1 MKKKEDAWTF
11 RHRNLAAQWF
21 DGLPLGNGDL
31 GALVMADHKRITIPL
46 AKSDLWDERC
56 DDGTGQ
62 RRSFRPFE
70 TFAEL
75 RALIEAGNWDAID
88 ARMAEKESQWS
99 GTFGLIPAGS
109 LVLRT
114 DRFEKEIEIL
124 DWMRGLDL
132 RSGMAEG
139 SLATRVR
146 RQHTEALVSVAHEV
160 LALRVRHDMDWRKGH
175 PPRRM
180 RFGMDIELEV
190 KPNDPQVRVQ
200 SGTTRSVLWMRVRG
214 YHKLD
219 YTIAVLVDGIETA
232 SGPGRITATAED
244 RADFS
249 IYVAVGAKAD
259 ALARVRAA
267 ARTGYARIQADH
279 RRWWKRFWRASNVA
293 IPDRRILRQYHFGL
307 YLLGSSSRRGCRMP
321 GLQGVWSTR
330 AAGSSWNEYTN
341 DLNIQMNYWPIY
353 ASNHLELGW
362 PYYDTVRAWLPETRR
377 YTRDYWGCRGVQ
389 FSCCAS
395 PSGIIPPAY
404 LTSMHWA
411 GHAAFVA
418 QNFWTHWLY
427 SRDTRFLREVAY
439 PFLRACAAF
448 YLDFLKKDRRGRY
461 DIWPSNTPEAGEG
474 GYEAWGRNATMD
486 IALLRMLFS
495 AIVESARVLGTDAAF
510 AAQCEERLANLP
522 PYPQR
527 AGALIDMESKE
538 FLYSHRHMGLLTPI
552 YPCADVSGR
561 LAAKSIERVLNRG
574 KWLWSCFSPVWVAA
588 AHARIGRGSPARDL
602 LRQMFEQYFPTQGGF
617 NLSFNLHRSG
627 EGSVGPAVFCNETN
641 AGFSA
646 ALLEMLLQ
654 SHGGLI
660 RVFPAVPDDW
670 REVSFENLLAEGAVL
685 VSATRREG
693 RTVDVVLRGR
703 RAGSVRVSNPWN
715 NRIETVVLAR
725 GQAVCLRETLT
736 PA

>member
-1 MKKKEDAWTF
+1 MLQTPEDAWTF
-11 RHRNLAAQWF
+11 GYRNFAPQWF

-31 GALVMADHKRITIPL
+31 GALVMADHKRISIPL

-62 RRSFRPFE
+62 RRSFRPFK

-75 RALIEAGNWDAID
+75 RALIAAGNWDAID
-88 ARMAEKESQWS
+88 ELFSKRDRNWTGK
-99 GTFGLIPAGS
+99 FGLIPAGA

-124 DWMRGLDL
+124 DWKRGLDL

-146 RQHTEALVSVAHEV
+146 RQHAEALVSVAHDV

-175 PPRRM
+175 PPRQM
-180 RFGMDIELEV
+180 SFGMDIELEV
-190 KPNDPQVRVQ
+190 KPNDPQARVQ
-200 SGTTRSVLWMRVRG
+200 SGVDQGVLWTRVRG
-214 YHKLD
+214 YHQLD
-219 YTIAVLVDGIETA
+219 YTIAVWVDGIETA
-232 SGPGRITATAED
+232 HGRNRLTATAKD
-244 RADFS
+244 RADFF
-249 IYVAVGAKAD
+249 IYVAVGTRED
-259 ALARVRAA
+259 AFRRVRAA
-267 ARTGYARIQADH
+267 ARIGYARIRSDH
-279 RRWWKRFWRASNVA
+279 RRWWRKFWSASQVE
-293 IPDRRILRQYHFGL
+293 IPDERILRQYHFGL

-362 PYYDTVRAWLPETRR
+362 PYYDTVRAWLPEARR

-439 PFLRACAAF
+439 PFLKACAEF
-448 YLDFLKKDRRGRY
+448 HLDFLKKDRLGRY

-474 GYEAWGRNATMD
+474 SYEAWGRNATMD
-486 IALLRMLFS
+486 IALLRMLFR
-495 AIVESARVLGTDAAF
+495 AIIESARVLGADAAF
-510 AAQCEERLANLP
+510 AAQCRERLENLP

-538 FLYSHRHMGLLTPI
+538 FIYSHRHIGMLTPI
-552 YPCADVSGR
+552 YPCADVGGR
-561 LAAKSIERVLNRG
+561 LAEKSIDRFLRRG
-574 KWLWSCFSPVWVAA
+574 KWLWSCFTPVWLAA
-588 AHARIGRGSPARDL
+588 AYARIGRGEMARDL
-602 LRQMFEQYFPTQGGF
+602 LQQMFEQFFPPQGGF

-641 AGFSA
+641 SGFSA

-654 SHGGLI
+654 SHNGII
-660 RVFPAVPDDW
+660 RVFPAVPGDW
-670 REVSFENLLAEGAVL
+670 QDVSFRNLRAEGALL
-685 VSATRREG
+685 VSATRKQG
-693 RTVDVVLRGR
+693 RTTEVVLRGLR
-703 RAGSVRVSNPWN
+703 GGTL
-715 NRIETVVLAR
+715 RIESPWTGKIERLAISR
-725 GQAVCLRETLT
+725 GQIVRLHKQER
-736 PA
+736 